1 MTQSASKEGCCN
13 GVRYYRTRHSAIRQL
28 KHRHT
33 PDTYGYRVWT
43 SCWLLMEY
51 LKGLRLPHGLRVME
65 IGCGWGLASIY
76 CAKQLQ
82 AAATCVDVDPEVF
95 PFLLAHAELN
105 QVRVTTLN
113 RDYEDLT
120 AEDLAGIDLLIGAD
134 ICFWEEMPV
143 ALGDLIDRALAAG
156 VGLILIADP
165 GRSTFDQLAAW
176 AQARHGGATNRFY
189 TRQPHPIGGRI
200 LRIGH

>member
-1 MTQSASKEGCCN
+1 MSQTAKEGFCN

-28 KHRHT
+28 KHQHT

-51 LKGLRLPHGLRVME
+51 LKGLRLPLGLRVME

-76 CAKQLQ
+76 CAKELQ

-113 RDYEDLT
+113 CDYEDLT
-120 AEDLAGIDLLIGAD
+120 SAELAEVDVLIGAD
-134 ICFWEEMPV
+134 ICFWEEMPA

-165 GRSTFDQLAAW
+165 GRSTFDQLCAW
-176 AQARHGGATNRFY
+176 AQNRHGGATHRFY

-200 LRIGH
+200 LRITN